1 MFSYAFANPKT
12 KTIIKKKCGTFVY
25 SKKSQENFVK
35 YFKDIIARISIPF
48 KSIIAN
54 NMELFLIGKVK
65 NNDIAK
71 FKIDRTDKK
80 HNRKILKAS
89 SIWEIVI

>member
-1 MFSYAFANPKT
+1 
-12 KTIIKKKCGTFVY
+12 
-25 SKKSQENFVK
+25 VK

-65 NNDIAK
+65 SSEIAK
-71 FKIDRTDKK
+71 FKTDRTDNKQ
-80 HNRKILKAS
+80 NRKILKAL
-89 SIWEIVI
+89 SI